1 MGLFIVFC
9 NKEQVNVLSDAHVY
23 H

>member
-1 MGLFIVFC
+1 MELFIVFC